1 MSLQNVQNPYPGLR
15 PFEQEDS
22 DFFFGRESHTEEL
35 LRRLGSARF
44 VAVVGTSG
52 SGKSS
57 LVRAGL
63 LPALYGDMLAAGSHW
78 SIAIFRPGDDPI
90 KAMAGELHRKI
101 PLSNGEGN
109 DDFHRTMLE
118 TTLRRSSYGL
128 LEAAAQAKLKE
139 RENLLLIVDQ
149 FEEVFRFQDQAANPS
164 ATDESAA
171 FVKLLLEGTR
181 NHEIPLFV
189 LITMRSDF
197 LGDCAR
203 FRDFPEAVNKGLYL
217 IPRLTREEL
226 RKAIEGPAAV
236 AGAKISPALVECLLN
251 DVGDDQDQLPVL
263 QHALM
268 RTWRPNGDITLTDY
282 EVTGGMA
289 QALSNHA
296 DEALR
301 ELTEGRVDVARKMFQ
316 CLSIKG
322 ADNREVRRPT
332 RFGDIPGICGATESA
347 VREVIECFRA
357 PGRSFLMPPHPE
369 PIFPDTRIDISHESL
384 IRKWETLRRWVNEE
398 AESAEWYGRVARSA
412 QLRAEGREGL
422 WRDPALQFA
431 LEMKSKE
438 KWNEGWGKRYDENY
452 DAAIDFLEES
462 RREREAESR
471 AKEKQRR
478 KELKR
483 TRLFAAVLA
492 VAFVLAA
499 LGALYAQRQQK
510 LAEEQDRTNRQLLY
524 VANMNLAYKAFEE
537 SNFSRVHE
545 LMNIYLPS
553 PVTDKRSELRSFHWY
568 YLWRLNHNELK
579 TLKGHEDSVFSVAFS
594 PDGKTL
600 ATGSVDHT
608 VKLWDVSARQEL
620 ATLKGHENVVRSVAF
635 SPDGKTLATGSVDNT
650 VKLWDVSTRRELA
663 TLKGHKNI
671 VRSVAFS
678 PDSKTLATGSE
689 DHTVKLWDVGS
700 RRELATLKGH
710 KNIVRSVAFSP
721 RRQDVSHGKCGS
733 YRKAV
738 GREQPSGACNAQGA
752 RELCQ
757 VSGFFP

>member
-22 DFFFGRESHTEEL
+22 DFFFGREFHTEEL
-35 LRRLGSARF
+35 LRRLGSTRF

-63 LPALYGDMLAAGSHW
+63 LPALYGDMLAVGSHW

-90 KAMAGELHRKI
+90 KAMADELHRKI
-101 PLSNGEGN
+101 SLSNGEGN
-109 DDFHRTMLE
+109 DDFRRAMLE
-118 TTLRRSSYGL
+118 TTLRRSSFGL
-128 LEAAAQAKLKE
+128 FEAGAQAKLKE

-203 FRDFPEAVNKGLYL
+203 FRDLPEAVNKGLYL

-236 AGAKISPALVECLLN
+236 AGAKISPALVERLLN

-263 QHALM
+263 QHAMM

-282 EVTGGMA
+282 EVRGGMA

-301 ELTEGRVDVARKMFQ
+301 ELTEGGVDVARKMFQ

-438 KWNEGWGKRYDENY
+438 KWNEGWGKRYHENY
-452 DAAIDFLEES
+452 GAAINFLEES
-462 RREREAESR
+462 RREREGEST

-483 TRLFAAVLA
+483 ARLFATVLA

-499 LGALYAQRQQK
+499 LGAFFAQRQRK
-510 LAEEQDRTNRQLLY
+510 LAEDQERSNRQLLY
-524 VANMNLAYKAFEE
+524 VANMNLAHKAFEE

-553 PVTDKRSELRSFHWY
+553 PLTNKHSQLRSFHWY
-568 YLWRLNHNELK
+568 YLWRLNHNELA
-579 TLKGHEDSVFSVAFS
+579 TLKGHGDSVFSVAF
-594 PDGKTL
+594 PLT
-600 ATGSVDHT
+600 
-608 VKLWDVSARQEL
+608 ARL
-620 ATLKGHENVVRSVAF
+620 CHR
-635 SPDGKTLATGSVDNT
+635 
-650 VKLWDVSTRRELA
+650 
-663 TLKGHKNI
+663 
-671 VRSVAFS
+671 
-678 PDSKTLATGSE
+678 
-689 DHTVKLWDVGS
+689 
-700 RRELATLKGH
+700 
-710 KNIVRSVAFSP
+710 
-721 RRQDVSHGKCGS
+721 KCG
-733 YRKAV
+733 
-738 GREQPSGACNAQGA
+738 
-752 RELCQ
+752 
-757 VSGFFP
+757 